1 MINHKAAKN
10 AKRKCKKV
18 RMISSRNL
26 MALPHPIELRNL
38 TISLAIL
45 DAILSYESDAWYYRF
60 DPHWKPHQAHAQMFD
75 GMGGDFSIIF
85 TPQGVVIKG
94 FDNKSAMTS
103 YKAVAEGSKYPQ
115 AWPGIYDN
123 MPLHFRKLLDDLQPN
138 DVSYCLWWD
147 ITSPEWKRGKID
159 FVDCK
164 DPDGSEKQLAV
175 FDGHP
180 LTFQNFARV
189 YYEQVVPLELISFI
203 YRHRPISDETIT
215 ALNPKVD
222 VSQMQMLI
230 HSLEYGKLN
239 FFLSRRAL
247 TKKQNSAHTV
257 LLERKR
263 IR

>member
-1 MINHKAAKN
+1 MQKGF
-10 AKRKCKKV
+10 
-18 RMISSRNL
+18 MISSQNL

-38 TISLAIL
+38 MISLTVL
-45 DAILSYESDAWYYRF
+45 DAILSGKNQNNRLWYYNF
-60 DPHWKPHQAHAQMFD
+60 EPNWKSKQALASMWD

-85 TPQGVVIKG
+85 APYGVVIKG

-103 YKAVAEGSKYPQ
+103 YITAFKRGQKPQ

-123 MPLHFRKLLDDLQPN
+123 MPLHLRKLIDDLQPN

-147 ITSPEWKRGKID
+147 IASPEWKRGNID

-164 DPDGSEKQLAV
+164 DPDGSEKHLAI

-189 YYEQVVPLELISFI
+189 YYEQVVPLELISLI
-203 YRHRPISDETIT
+203 YRHRPISNETIT
-215 ALNPKVD
+215 ALSPKVD
-222 VSQMQMLI
+222 VSQMQSLI
-230 HSLEYGKLN
+230 HSIEYGKLN
-239 FFLSRRAL
+239 FFFSRRAL

-257 LLERKR
+257 SLERKR